1 MLMALFAMAWPSS
14 ATTTTKTTKRRVT
27 HPTVTSSK
35 GVKHK
40 SASGKTA
47 TGRTTTGKTASGK
60 TAKGKAVAK
69 TARTTRRSY
78 QQSPTPERY
87 KEIQQALATKG
98 YFQGEPNGEWG
109 PDSQAALKRFQT
121 EQNLTSDGKLS
132 SMSLIALGL
141 GPKRFSAQSHSQP
154 APEPAKPEVPQ

>member
-1 MLMALFAMAWPSS
+1 MLMALFAMAWPSI
-14 ATTTTKTTKRRVT
+14 ATTTKKTTKHHYT

-35 GVKHK
+35 GVSHKPSTGK
-40 SASGKTA
+40 SARSKTI
-47 TGRTTTGKTASGK
+47 
-60 TAKGKAVAK
+60 
-69 TARTTRRSY
+69 ARTSRRSF
-78 QQSPTPERY
+78 QQTPSPERY

-109 PDSQAALKRFQT
+109 ADSQAALKRFQA

-141 GPKRFSAQSHSQP
+141 GPKRLSAQSHSQS
-154 APEPAKPEVPQ
+154 APHPPKPEVPQ